1 MTDDP
6 NRNARWARLIAEELR
21 RGGVAHVVLCPGSR
35 NSPLVFALAAVFGAD
50 AISHVDERSAG
61 FIALGLIRATGERAA
76 VCVTSGSALA
86 NLLPAVTEAAAAELP
101 LFVISADRP
110 WEAHDCGAPQTM
122 PQRGILATFTVAEA
136 ALGEPTDDDRALRA
150 LRRTVSRLAQTVH
163 GPVHINVPLRDPL
176 PPLPDPT
183 WTPPAVSPE
192 ALRGRPGPY
201 TPRHQAGEATP
212 LTPQPWLKPGL
223 RGLIVVGALAEPYT
237 ADSAVL
243 ALAAATGFPV
253 LADAPTHLRRP
264 TTPNLITTH
273 DALVSGACADAEP
286 ELIIQIGPAPLTRA
300 VYEWLDRQHCPWL
313 SFATVASQDSLSRAW
328 LTVEGGWGGA
338 IRQLTTWLAPGDGAW
353 RDRWLTAEA
362 HARSAINTAL
372 ATAPWSES
380 VAVSTALAQPGF
392 TFVHLASSMAVRHAN
407 LLLTPA
413 ERPVHSNR
421 GVNGIDGTLG
431 TFLGLSRGEGGP
443 GVLLIGDLAFLHDL
457 PALAGAELGQGA
469 IVLLNNGGGGIFDY
483 LPVAQVPGYQTL
495 IRTSHGR
502 TFASAASLFGLT
514 YHSCRSRAELTAAM
528 AAAATGGLHL
538 VECDLRGLDP
548 VAQHRALITAGNG
561 FPGGIRPA

>member
-1 MTDDP
+1 MTSDP

-21 RGGVAHVVLCPGSR
+21 RGGVAHVILCPGSR

-61 FIALGLIRATGERAA
+61 FIALGLIRATGARAA
-76 VCVTSGSALA
+76 ICVTSGSALA

-101 LFVISADRP
+101 LVVISADRP
-110 WEAHDCGAPQTM
+110 WEAHACGAPQTM
-122 PQRGILATFTVAEA
+122 RQRGILSAFTVDEA

-150 LRRTVSRLAQTVH
+150 LRRVISRVAQTVH

-176 PPLPDPT
+176 PPLPDPA
-183 WTPPAVSPE
+183 WAPPAVSSD
-192 ALRGRPGPY
+192 ALTGRPGPY
-201 TPRHQAGEATP
+201 TPRHLAGEAVP
-212 LTPQPWLKPGL
+212 LVPQAWLRPGL

-237 ADSAVL
+237 ADSTVL
-243 ALAAATGFPV
+243 ALAKATGFPV

-264 TTPNLITTH
+264 ATPNLITTH
-273 DALVSGACADAEP
+273 DALVSGACADEKP

-300 VYEWLDRQHCPWL
+300 VYEWLDRQRCPWI
-313 SFATVASQDSLSRAW
+313 SFATAASQDSLSRAW

-338 IRQLTTWLAPGDGAW
+338 LRQLTTWLAPGDAAW
-353 RDRWLTAEA
+353 RDRWLAAETQ
-362 HARSAINTAL
+362 ARNAIETAL
-372 ATAPWSES
+372 TTAPWSES

-392 TFVHLASSMAVRHAN
+392 RFVHLASSMAVRHAN

-413 ERPVHSNR
+413 ERSVHSNR

-457 PALAGAELGQGA
+457 PALAGADLGQGA

-502 TFASAASLFGLT
+502 TFAGAASLFGLT
-514 YHSCRSRAELTAAM
+514 YHPCRSRAELTAAM
-528 AAAATGGLHL
+528 TTAATGGLHL